1 MRVVIDTNCF
11 LAIIP
16 KLSPYRPIF
25 DSFRRAKFELA
36 ISTEILNEYSEIFT
50 EKMTPEISENLLE
63 LILKQPNSIHT
74 EIFYRWGLIH
84 VDYDDNKFVDTAIS
98 SISDYVVTVDGH
110 FKILKDIPFPKVIV
124 LNLNEFLEIIEIMN
138 ESNL

>member
-16 KLSPYRPIF
+16 KISPYRPIF
-25 DSFRRAKFELA
+25 DSFRKAKFELA

-63 LILKQPNSIHT
+63 LILKQTNSIHT

-84 VDYDDNKFVDTAIS
+84 LDYDDNKFVDTAIS

-110 FKILKDIPFPKVIV
+110 FKVLKDILFPKVNV
-124 LNLNEFLEIIEIMN
+124 LNLNEFLEIIESIDK
-138 ESNL
+138 SDF

>member
-1 MRVVIDTNCF
+1 
-11 LAIIP
+11 
-16 KLSPYRPIF
+16 
-25 DSFRRAKFELA
+25 
-36 ISTEILNEYSEIFT
+36 
-50 EKMTPEISENLLE
+50 MTPEISENLLE

-110 FKILKDIPFPKVIV
+110 FKILKDIPFPKVTV